1 MTVARLNPAGMST
14 ALCAAWS
21 IVNPRIETKFAP
33 IWKLSTIEFLLVSVH
48 RMPDSSAHAA
58 IDTIRGV

>member
-1 MTVARLNPAGMST
+1 MTVARLTPAGMST

-21 IVNPRIETKFAP
+21 IVKPRIETKLAP
-33 IWKLSTIEFLLVSVH
+33 IWKLSTIEFLLVSVTAC
-48 RMPDSSAHAA
+48 PISSAQVA